1 MNWFEKI
8 ERYYKNGLYTNEQVN
23 IFVISKKITE
33 EQYKEITNEDYIA

>member
-8 ERYYKNGLYTNEQVN
+8 ERYYKNGLYKNEQVK